1 MRSAARKR
9 ASRSRRASSVCPRSP
24 RGSARWSAGS
34 TKTPRAASSERSCSC
49 STGSDTSRG
58 ARSARCRATRGDHAL
73 VCERCMPSVV
83 PRCSLCGEAAP
94 SLGVDDEGYRHHA
107 FHHLCAAC
115 RARVL
120 RSGEARSRRAA
131 VTSRRLETLL
141 SRHAGLHVGR
151 ARASS
156 RLRARRDRWSGGVGH
171 AEGTR
176 HAKARWSDSS
186 CAWGLPAHVPLEA
199 VAWVSALRVSP
210 VGSPERVIDRGAW
223 LRAGFRH
230 LGNADLLHV
239 LDVMLDAADRAERA
253 MR

>member
-1 MRSAARKR
+1 MLYWFGHESRCALR
-9 ASRSRRASSVCPRSP
+9 AVPSY
-24 RGSARWSAGS
+24 
-34 TKTPRAASSERSCSC
+34 
-49 STGSDTSRG
+49 
-58 ARSARCRATRGDHAL
+58 RGDHAL

-141 SRHAGLHVGR
+141 SRHAGLHVDE
-151 ARASS
+151 
-156 RLRARRDRWSGGVGH
+156 LARRRVSVRGAIDGREVWVTLKDS
-171 AEGTR
+171 AREGEVER
-176 HAKARWSDSS
+176 FVVRV
-186 CAWGLPAHVPLEA
+186 GLPAHVPLEA